1 LFALVR
7 VVVQQEILVVET
19 EALVQVV
26 DWVI

>member
-19 EALVQVV
+19 EVLVQVV
-26 DWVI
+26 DWAI